1 MIEPHSQTSQK
12 RTFQTL
18 KRLTKTLDA
27 NSKFGLYLSNG
38 NNTCQGRAGSWGY
51 EDQDAQ
57 YLARLKVDYLK
68 CKSRQTASESLSFSD
83 IGPVCCPQT
92 TTAA

>member
-1 MIEPHSQTSQK
+1 MFQK
-12 RTFQTL
+12 L
-18 KRLTKTLDA
+18 KRLTKALDA
-27 NSKFGLYLSNG
+27 DSKFGLYLSNG

-68 CKSRQTASESLSFSD
+68 CKSRQTNGVYVWEPCVAARLRFSAV
-83 IGPVCCPQT
+83 IRC
-92 TTAA
+92 

>member
-1 MIEPHSQTSQK
+1 MPAD
-12 RTFQTL
+12 R
-18 KRLTKTLDA
+18 
-27 NSKFGLYLSNG
+27 KFGLYLSNG

-68 CKSRQTASESLSFSD
+68 CKSRQTISMFGSNLGRFRVWRVCEFQPSLGPSERALSWF
-83 IGPVCCPQT
+83 
-92 TTAA
+92 

>member
-1 MIEPHSQTSQK
+1 MN
-12 RTFQTL
+12 
-18 KRLTKTLDA
+18 LDA
-27 NSKFGLYLSNG
+27 DRKFGLYLSNG

-68 CKSRQTASESLSFSD
+68 CKSRQANGD
-83 IGPVCCPQT
+83 CV
-92 TTAA
+92 